1 MLYTR
6 SSFITWLK
14 EVHDCEFLPA
24 GERDNIGVLHIKY
37 GPARAYIMTN
47 SKDRID
53 YETIQRICQKLM
65 LTRWPD
71 NSELERLD

>member
-24 GERDNIGVLHIKY
+24 GERDRIGVIHIKY
-37 GPARAYIMTN
+37 GPERAYIMTD

-53 YETIQRICQKLM
+53 YETIQRICQKLY

-71 NSELERLD
+71 DGELDRLE